1 MKILQIAAASAA
13 LTLSSLHAQAGP
25 TRLELLSGH
34 DNLQGQDRNI
44 GRGYDYNDS
53 HSTRHNNRHNNRHP
67 NRHINRNHNSSRLDG
82 PGHRSRHAGHTEYRD
97 HRYNNARRYAA
108 TAVRQAREACDLGY
122 YSDHPRWSLD
132 FQRHFNWALRVDA
145 WAIER
150 EARKRA
156 KALRELR
163 RAARYEYGYGR

>member
-44 GRGYDYNDS
+44 GRGYGHNDGRTNS
-53 HSTRHNNRHNNRHP
+53 HA
-67 NRHINRNHNSSRLDG
+67 NRHINQNRNSSRLYG